1 MVVKFNYTYY
11 IDEQNTEQYRYT
23 FDQPHVSHVAYTL
36 AEVGR
41 VVTEAEK
48 LQSEGY
54 YVALYLPYEVAPY
67 YNAQFK
73 TYTPVD
79 GIYAACYAFESPVEI
94 EEINTVKA
102 AEQAPMP
109 AFNFAETKETITEN
123 VRTIQREIVDG
134 WTYQV
139 NYTTRLEA
147 RATAPIHVLYDA
159 LTQQA
164 NGNYTALLETDELK
178 VASISPE
185 LFFQVGSFA
194 DAGRTVM
201 SKPMKGTMPRG
212 VTHAEDQANYK
223 ALQQSAK
230 DRAENIMIVD
240 LLRNDIARIARQGT
254 VRVGPLCAIETYPT
268 VYQMTTMVL
277 GTITRQT
284 TLNDLLGALFPC
296 GSITGAPKVHT
307 MSIIHRLEPTPRHCY
322 CGTIGLLRPEGNAV
336 FNVPI
341 RTVQQF
347 GERFVYGVGAGI
359 TIDSDPEQ
367 EYIEFHDKTRI
378 LKGS

>member
-11 IDEQNTEQYRYT
+11 IDENNTEQYRYT
-23 FDQPHVSHVAYTL
+23 FDQPYVSYIAHTL

-54 YVALYLPYEVAPY
+54 YVALYLPYEAAPY

-73 TYTPVD
+73 TYPPVD
-79 GIYAACYAFESPVEI
+79 GIYAACYAFESPVEV
-94 EEINTVKA
+94 EEIATAKT
-102 AEQAPMP
+102 AEQTRIPT
-109 AFNFAETKETITEN
+109 FNFTETKATITEN
-123 VRTIQREIVDG
+123 VRAIQREIVDG

-147 RATAPIHVLYDA
+147 QATMPICALYDA

-164 NGNYTALLETDELK
+164 NGNYTALLDTDELRI
-178 VASISPE
+178 ASISPE
-185 LFFQVGSFA
+185 LFFQVGAFA
-194 DAGRTVM
+194 DAERTVM

-212 VTHAEDQANYK
+212 ATRAEDQANYK
-223 ALQQSAK
+223 VLQQSAK

-240 LLRNDIARIARQGT
+240 LLRNDIARVARQGT
-254 VRVGPLCAIETYPT
+254 VRVGPLCAIEMYPT

-277 GTITRQT
+277 GTIARQT

-307 MSIIHRLEPTPRHCY
+307 MSIIHHLEPTPRHGY
-322 CGTIGLLRPEGNAV
+322 CGTIGLLRPEGNAI

-341 RTVQQF
+341 RTVQQL

-359 TIDSDPEQ
+359 TIDSDPAQ
-367 EYIEFHDKTRI
+367 EYVEFHDKTKI
-378 LKGS
+378 LKGI